1 MVADNLPDDQV
12 DGIKKMFH
20 LMDTDKNGNLS
31 FQELKDGLNMIGH
44 SIPDADVQMLL
55 DAVSNFNPFFLFIN
69 FLIIPKKF
77 KENNLIYSTY
87 SKKEALSFFFFF
99 FRYKNLPI
107 SLELQNVKQK
117 TNVNVFLHFVQL
129 TAPLI
134 SLNI

>member
-55 DAVSNFNPFFLFIN
+55 DAVSNFNPFFYL
-69 FLIIPKKF
+69 
-77 KENNLIYSTY
+77 
-87 SKKEALSFFFFF
+87 
-99 FRYKNLPI
+99 
-107 SLELQNVKQK
+107 
-117 TNVNVFLHFVQL
+117 
-129 TAPLI
+129 
-134 SLNI
+134 